1 MASDLGISAGASL
14 ALNFMKY
21 KEDEEL
27 RKLRKQELQMTID
40 KREKT
45 DPLDIERTQA
55 ETDRQKVALE
65 SDRFKRRMQDLYGED
80 QIKSELAYK
89 QATTDFANSRTSYY
103 DTLTQGQ
110 IDEQTRVAMGLDS
123 AKFSDVLEILSTPNL
138 SNFEL
143 GTVATL
149 VDSID
154 SPQLKALLQN
164 LNAPYAAS
172 AQQLLPVLQNI
183 SQGGDIDEL
192 PPGFNEALTSIMRPQ
207 TDTAY
212 LGAEFIDKIDEQTER
227 KGVVEGIE
235 YDGQLIAKG
244 RGDKMILGA
253 KVTVNFGDTTEVF
266 STFLPDRDT
275 NNRFVFRSDLP
286 EDDAKAVSVA
296 DAMDIISS
304 NLPVIQQLY
313 SNPAILQNM
322 EKVNNVLL
330 DTYYPASRVN
340 EEQDQVTFRTIYNAE
355 KDQFNLLL
363 ASIGL
368 GDILSDP
375 SFAEDNDSQKMQAA
389 ANLFYSAYG
398 DRSGIK
404 IGDDGKFISADQ
416 DKTLLQAI
424 FSNAPNPTAIMTS
437 FDGRSI
443 SQLNKDKQDDP
454 DATAPVITSVYG
466 VKLPF
471 DASPQQSYEAMRENF
486 KGNQAV
492 LDELDNFHQNFID
505 ALQEGS
511 LSEEEYAFYLGKH
524 LQKYFNSIVGD

>member
-1 MASDLGISAGASL
+1 M
-14 ALNFMKY
+14 
-21 KEDEEL
+21 
-27 RKLRKQELQMTID
+27 
-40 KREKT
+40 
-45 DPLDIERTQA
+45 
-55 ETDRQKVALE
+55 
-65 SDRFKRRMQDLYGED
+65 
-80 QIKSELAYK
+80 
-89 QATTDFANSRTSYY
+89 
-103 DTLTQGQ
+103 
-110 IDEQTRVAMGLDS
+110 
-123 AKFSDVLEILSTPNL
+123 
-138 SNFEL
+138 
-143 GTVATL
+143 
-149 VDSID
+149 
-154 SPQLKALLQN
+154 
-164 LNAPYAAS
+164 
-172 AQQLLPVLQNI
+172 LPVLQNI
-183 SQGGDIDEL
+183 SQGGYIDEL

-212 LGAEFIDKIDEQTER
+212 LGAEFVDKER

-340 EEQDQVTFRTIYNAE
+340 EQQDQVTFRTIYNAE
-355 KDQFNLLL
+355 RDQFNLLL

-368 GDILSDP
+368 GDMLSDP
-375 SFAEDNDSQKMQAA
+375 SFGEDNNSEKMQAA

-398 DRSGIK
+398 DRSGIT
-404 IGDDGKFISADQ
+404 IGDDGKFIPVDQ
-416 DKTLLQAI
+416 NKNLLQAI

-466 VKLPF
+466 VNLPF